1 MKLCKCDIFV
11 ALWGVYSLQHV
22 WYERGYVNQVAL
34 LLMLLIGIWSIG
46 EYFLSNRIR
55 KSPLLNAVFA
65 LVVMYSAYGFF
76 SIVFGN
82 GIPEIPEIEY
92 PKRSLASLLPI
103 FLFYVGASKGLI
115 TPSRIKIYFW
125 VMLSIAIAFFFGM
138 KFERQEAL
146 GVLEI
151 TNNAGYIFVPLISL
165 LYFFPKKPLLQ
176 YILLGT
182 LLLFILLSMK
192 RGAIAIGTICG
203 AIYMFSNLRSASVK
217 TRVISI
223 FLSIVFLVAS
233 FIYVG
238 HTMET
243 SDYFV
248 RRLEKTQMGD
258 SSGRDYLYETILN
271 AVLSDKN
278 PINLLVGHGADSTVI
293 FAGNYAHQDWLE
305 TLCNNGLLG
314 VAILFTFFVVFARVV
329 WRNRESFSR
338 PMFYSFLT
346 VFTLVFL
353 KTLFSMSIQNL
364 DLSTTLLLGYF
375 AYWDLIKRQEE
386 KIRRAQAAPIWGN
399 RRI

>member
-1 MKLCKCDIFV
+1 
-11 ALWGVYSLQHV
+11 
-22 WYERGYVNQVAL
+22 
-34 LLMLLIGIWSIG
+34 
-46 EYFLSNRIR
+46 
-55 KSPLLNAVFA
+55 
-65 LVVMYSAYGFF
+65 
-76 SIVFGN
+76 
-82 GIPEIPEIEY
+82 
-92 PKRSLASLLPI
+92 
-103 FLFYVGASKGLI
+103 
-115 TPSRIKIYFW
+115 
-125 VMLSIAIAFFFGM
+125 
-138 KFERQEAL
+138 
-146 GVLEI
+146 
-151 TNNAGYIFVPLISL
+151 
-165 LYFFPKKPLLQ
+165 KKPLLQ

-233 FIYVG
+233 FMYVG